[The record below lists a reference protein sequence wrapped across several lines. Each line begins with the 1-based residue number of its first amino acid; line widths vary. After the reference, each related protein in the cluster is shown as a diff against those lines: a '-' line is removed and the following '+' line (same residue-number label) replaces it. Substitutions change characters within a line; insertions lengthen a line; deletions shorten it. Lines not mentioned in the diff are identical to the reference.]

1 MRGIRRCGQFGASGL
16 SHVVE
21 PTLAIAL
28 FSKVS
33 TALAMASVGK
43 ERVAEV
49 AATVVDGALSIAV
62 VEKEETCMGEPCE
75 AEQPQPVP
83 TRLQSDRIGGSG
95 SAEAMVATTEQPK
108 PTRLQSNPEPSTEL

>member
-1 MRGIRRCGQFGASGL
+1 MVDLLAAKEQAADVNFNPNGL

-43 ERVAEV
+43 DRVAEV
-49 AATVVDGALSIAV
+49 AATVVDGGISIAV
-62 VEKEETCMGEPCE
+62 VEKDESCTGESCE
-75 AEQPQPVP
+75 AIGQPQPVP
-83 TRLQSDRIGGSG
+83 PRLQSD
-95 SAEAMVATTEQPK
+95 TEQPK
-108 PTRLQSNPEPSTEL
+108 PIRSQSNPEPSTEL

>member
-1 MRGIRRCGQFGASGL
+1 MVDLLAAKEQAADVNFNPNGL

-43 ERVAEV
+43 DRVAEV
-49 AATVVDGALSIAV
+49 AATVVDGGISIAV
-62 VEKEETCMGEPCE
+62 VEKDAPCMGESCE
-75 AEQPQPVP
+75 AIGQPQPVP
-83 TRLQSDRIGGSG
+83 PRLQSD
-95 SAEAMVATTEQPK
+95 TEQPK
-108 PTRLQSNPEPSTEL
+108 PIRSQSNPEPSTEL